1 MDERE
6 RIWRWRARRVDA
18 TWNDGILLDGA
29 DRMRTPGAFR
39 QAVDAV
45 ARPVLTGLAR
55 DEVTLRR
62 LRGGPQLDPEEVV
75 EEVLTSLLPQ
85 LDPDDGVRMAV
96 VKLQLAVL
104 EAIDRGEVHDLLD
117 EEHLWDREWTD
128 ERGLVDFL

>member
-1 MDERE
+1 MDDRE

-18 TWNDGILLDGA
+18 TWNDGISLSGD

-39 QAVDAV
+39 QAVERV

-62 LRGGPQLDPEEVV
+62 LRGGPRLDPEDVV
-75 EEVLTSLLPQ
+75 ADVLASVLPG
-85 LDPDDGVRMAV
+85 LDPDDGVRLAV

-104 EAIDRGEVHDLLD
+104 EAIDRGEAHDLLD